1 MFLSNLPT
9 VKYCNFF
16 LFYLGGAGGELL
28 KYLVL
33 KYLVHKN
40 CVFRKRV
47 FLSFLMRAGS
57 WELGAGSWCHGSGTS
72 SKINYSGSLATECL
86 VFSLNPFLKKLNSL
100 YHLYSFSSDKPSSS
114 KGSTAPNNCTCVSSA
129 RSQIN
134 LSTLVL

>member
-16 LFYLGGAGGELL
+16 LFYLGGAGVQLL

-33 KYLVHKN
+33 KYLVLKHL
-40 CVFRKRV
+40 VFFRG
-47 FLSFLMRAGS
+47 AGS